1 MEVKQ
6 CDSAQE
12 YKVSRVWDAYASN
25 PRTQEGD

>member
-12 YKVSRVWDAYASN
+12 YKVSHVWDAYASN

>member
-6 CDSAQE
+6 RDSAQE
-12 YKVSRVWDAYASN
+12 HRVSRVRDAYASN